1 MPLRTVTTVIPQL
14 RILGAAAVDSRAGNK
29 ALFSMRTFQEWA
41 NVEAAANLWAARFT
55 WQLVKHGVQRK
66 PGAPELPEPSE
77 KRRF

>member
-1 MPLRTVTTVIPQL
+1 MEGLDASDEV
-14 RILGAAAVDSRAGNK
+14 
-29 ALFSMRTFQEWA
+29 RTFQKWA
-41 NVEAAANLWAARFT
+41 DVEAAANLWAARFT